1 MVLFKIFTNL
11 TLEQREKTKHEQ
23 IIIFTDMNCNEKEK
37 PYSKNHIEIY
47 TDVTITMLSNKR
59 AHFALNSNSKVEN
72 PTRNGL

>member
-1 MVLFKIFTNL
+1 
-11 TLEQREKTKHEQ
+11 
-23 IIIFTDMNCNEKEK
+23 MNCNEEEK